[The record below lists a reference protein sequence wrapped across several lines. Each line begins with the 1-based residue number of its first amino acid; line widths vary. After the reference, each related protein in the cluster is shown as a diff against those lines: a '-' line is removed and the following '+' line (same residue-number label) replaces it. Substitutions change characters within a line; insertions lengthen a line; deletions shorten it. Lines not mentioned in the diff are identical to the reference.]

1 MLAARQCKSG
11 YSGVKADMWAVGILM
26 FVMLLGTF
34 PFDHDEA
41 HDPNSAEAAN
51 EVWLKQQQQGWRKH
65 PRAADVLK
73 RRVLSEACCDLMD
86 RLLEMDEVRKRFI
99 CIWGV
104 LCCVQDICVQQV

>member
-11 YSGVKADMWAVGILM
+11 YSGVKADMWAVGVLM

-34 PFDHDEA
+34 PFDHDEN

-51 EVWLKQQQQGWRKH
+51 EVWIKQQQQGWRKN

-73 RRVLSEACCDLMD
+73 RRVLSAECCDLLD
-86 RLLEMDEVRKRFI
+86 NLLEMDEVRDLSGFRSLFHRV
-99 CIWGV
+99 CE
-104 LCCVQDICVQQV
+104 